1 MMGGGKGKIW
11 MYLLGA
17 LPAVWLGLLI
27 APYLSGGLPELVRSF
42 GGVMDRPFHIV
53 WCDNS
58 VRAVLLLLL
67 AYGLAVVLYVST
79 RHNYRRG
86 EEHGSAKW
94 GDAETVCKKYRDKQ
108 LAENKLLTQNV
119 HMGLD
124 GRKHR
129 RNLNTV
135 VGIPLQNCCCR
146 RACR

>member
-27 APYLSGGLPELVRSF
+27 APHLSGGLPELVRSF

-53 WCDNS
+53 WCEDS

-67 AYGLAVVLYVST
+67 AYGLAVALYAST

-94 GDAETVCKKYRDKQ
+94 GGYRDG
-108 LAENKLLTQNV
+108 V
-119 HMGLD
+119 
-124 GRKHR
+124 
-129 RNLNTV
+129 
-135 VGIPLQNCCCR
+135 
-146 RACR
+146 